1 MWKNNA
7 PSQILVE
14 SLPVKD
20 MKQKNKPRAS
30 ICTYT
35 VVWTILHEMGPTD
48 SATHA
53 VQRIAYLVLD
63 ITMELTEL
71 NKDPWLTITL
81 GTLFTAFANWLLIFM
96 QGKHG
101 GICAGIDAL
110 LREMEMFLSNIC
122 TVSVRRCIV
131 DKRTMLELA
140 TGKAKQQRQQQKTVQ
155 LDGTFLFEIHFHR
168 FR

>member
-1 MWKNNA
+1 
-7 PSQILVE
+7 
-14 SLPVKD
+14 
-20 MKQKNKPRAS
+20 
-30 ICTYT
+30 
-35 VVWTILHEMGPTD
+35 
-48 SATHA
+48 
-53 VQRIAYLVLD
+53 
-63 ITMELTEL
+63 
-71 NKDPWLTITL
+71 
-81 GTLFTAFANWLLIFM
+81 M